1 MVAHISFILEPPFEI
16 GLIVAE
22 VCDWYVK
29 LNGPDLLGDGPDGRT
44 AGHANIWKS
53 KVLHLWQNAGHLEP
67 IRLAMQ
73 STKCCPTFPIGCLG
87 SSAMAMRHELYACSR
102 FNRAQLAAKFSP
114 APAQM
119 VKSPSPACKDGKV
132 VLKVRMTPKPTQIK
146 KKSIGKGKSFDFN
159 ANPLA
164 Y

>member
-1 MVAHISFILEPPFEI
+1 MGTSNVPSCSAMRLPPVHPIAMVAHISFILEPPFEI

-102 FNRAQLAAKFSP
+102 FKLSEHSSHLNSLQPQLKWSKALLRHAKMGRWSSKY
-114 APAQM
+114 A
-119 VKSPSPACKDGKV
+119 
-132 VLKVRMTPKPTQIK
+132 
-146 KKSIGKGKSFDFN
+146 
-159 ANPLA
+159 
-164 Y
+164 